1 MSNETEKLQ
10 SKRAQLVE
18 QRTEL
23 EKAFQQSEAQRTQM
37 IANHNAITGA
47 IQVIDDLLKESN
59 AINPA

>member
-1 MSNETEKLQ
+1 MSNETSKLQ
-10 SKRAQLVE
+10 DKRATLVE

-23 EKAFQQSEAQRTQM
+23 EKSFQQLEAQRTQL

-59 AINPA
+59 VSNPA